1 MTILRDISF
10 LWSMLHVIIFLM
22 LLFKPRFSWRITLTL
37 SFAVSGIL
45 LCGNILLMY
54 WLGHGIILSLAF
66 FTCTL
71 PTLLLYFLL
80 SEYRNGR
87 YFFLFCLS
95 DTMCFWL
102 MQLTNLL
109 DRLAGETYAV
119 LFLSRLLLFPLAE
132 YFIWRYL
139 RRPFLELQRK
149 LNKGWWLFATMGGV
163 YYLLVMFTAIP
174 VDAPMPDAAGLGTL
188 CLVMIL
194 MPLTYITIFHSLW
207 RQMRFYENTRQMELQ
222 RRDYESIQQKMELSR
237 IYRHDMRHHLAAVE
251 GLLQQGDNGGA
262 LNYVR
267 SLSGGLEELAEPA
280 RCANSAVNAV
290 LTAYIVQAGNEGCT
304 VETKLRVPETLPFE
318 ETDICVILANALEN
332 AVHACQE
339 LPEDRRRIGVEL
351 ELTENQRLLISVENP
366 WPYPVA
372 FGPDGLPESPKR
384 EGHGLGLQ
392 SVKRVT
398 EKYGGLFRCQWE
410 EGRFLF
416 RTVLMP
422 PAGPAAPKETRG
434 PSWAAPVVWAALAF
448 LLAMNL
454 LPALADT
461 LEELPLVGRLFLAL
475 DWRTYAL
482 IFGGN

>member
-222 RRDYESIQQKMELSR
+222 RRGY
-237 IYRHDMRHHLAAVE
+237 
-251 GLLQQGDNGGA
+251 
-262 LNYVR
+262 
-267 SLSGGLEELAEPA
+267 
-280 RCANSAVNAV
+280 
-290 LTAYIVQAGNEGCT
+290 
-304 VETKLRVPETLPFE
+304 
-318 ETDICVILANALEN
+318 
-332 AVHACQE
+332 
-339 LPEDRRRIGVEL
+339 
-351 ELTENQRLLISVENP
+351 
-366 WPYPVA
+366 
-372 FGPDGLPESPKR
+372 
-384 EGHGLGLQ
+384 
-392 SVKRVT
+392 
-398 EKYGGLFRCQWE
+398 
-410 EGRFLF
+410 
-416 RTVLMP
+416 
-422 PAGPAAPKETRG
+422 
-434 PSWAAPVVWAALAF
+434 
-448 LLAMNL
+448 
-454 LPALADT
+454 
-461 LEELPLVGRLFLAL
+461 
-475 DWRTYAL
+475 
-482 IFGGN
+482 

>member
-22 LLFKPRFSWRITLTL
+22 LLFKPRFSWRLTLTL

-109 DRLAGETYAV
+109 DRLAGDTYV
-119 LFLSRLLLFPLAE
+119 VMLVSRLLLFPLAE

-149 LNKGWWLFATMGGV
+149 LNKGWWLFAAMGGV
-163 YYLLVMFTAIP
+163 YYLLIMFTAIP
-174 VDAPMPDAAGLGTL
+174 VGAPMPNAVGLGTL
-188 CLVMIL
+188 FLVMIL

-237 IYRHDMRHHLAAVE
+237 IYRHDMRHHLAALD
-251 GLLQQGDNGGA
+251 GMLQQGDTAGA
-262 LNYVR
+262 HQYVR
-267 SLSGGLEELAEPA
+267 TLTGGLDDISSAVP
-280 RCANSAVNAV
+280 CANSAVNAV
-290 LTAYIVQAGNEGCT
+290 LSAYLAQAANAGCP
-304 VETKLRVPETLPFE
+304 VELKLNLPEQLPFD
-318 ETDICVILANALEN
+318 ETDLCIVLANPLEN
-332 AVHACQE
+332 AIHACE
-339 LPEDRRRIGVEL
+339 NLPQQQRNIRL
-351 ELTENQRLLISVENP
+351 SAELTENQRLIISVENP
-366 WPYPVA
+366 CPQRVE
-372 FGPDGLPESPKR
+372 FGPDGLPAGPKQ

-392 SVKRVT
+392 SVRSVT
-398 EKYGGLFRCQWE
+398 DKYGGLFRCQWE
-410 EGRFLF
+410 NGSFLL
-416 RTVLMP
+416 RAVLIP
-422 PAGPAAPKETRG
+422 PVQETRKKFEIS
-434 PSWAAPVVWAALAF
+434 PISAAIFCV
-448 LLAMNL
+448 LLALIL
-454 LPALADT
+454 LNCLPSLAQALEAIPVLGLIVRVVD
-461 LEELPLVGRLFLAL
+461 L
-475 DWRTYAL
+475 RTYPL
-482 IFGGN
+482 LWRN